1 MSTRDIVFLNG
12 EFLPAAEAKVSV
24 LDRGFLFGD
33 GVYEVIPVYGGRPF
47 RLEAHLLRLDQSLT
61 EIRLANPLTHRRW
74 EDVLTDLITRNG
86 AGDQSL
92 YLQVT
97 RGVAAREHAFPL
109 HALPTV
115 FAMSQPLLPPEPSAQ
130 TGVKAITVED
140 IRWAHCHVKAIT
152 LLPNVLLHQQALDS
166 GAAEAILVREG
177 EITEGAA
184 SNVFMVTRGHVV
196 TPPKSHLLLP
206 GITRDVVVELCTEA
220 GIPCSESK
228 ITVDALRRADEVW
241 LTSSNKDVVPVTHVD
256 GLPVGN
262 GRPGPLWAQVSDL
275 YRAYKDAF
283 RRGEVH

>member
-97 RGVAAREHAFPL
+97 RGVAAREHAFPR

-115 FAMSQPLLPPEPSAQ
+115 FAMSQPLLPPEPAAQ
-130 TGVKAITVED
+130 AGVKAITVED
-140 IRWAHCHVKAIT
+140 IRWARCHVKAIT

-177 EITEGAA
+177 EISEGAA

-241 LTSSNKDVVPVTHVD
+241 LTSSNKEIVPVTYVD

>member
-97 RGVAAREHAFPL
+97 RGVAAREHAFPR

-115 FAMSQPLLPPEPSAQ
+115 FAMSQPLLPPEPAAQ
-130 TGVKAITVED
+130 AGVKAITVED
-140 IRWAHCHVKAIT
+140 IRWARCHVKAIT

-177 EITEGAA
+177 EISEGAA

-241 LTSSNKDVVPVTHVD
+241 LTSSNKEIVPVTHVD